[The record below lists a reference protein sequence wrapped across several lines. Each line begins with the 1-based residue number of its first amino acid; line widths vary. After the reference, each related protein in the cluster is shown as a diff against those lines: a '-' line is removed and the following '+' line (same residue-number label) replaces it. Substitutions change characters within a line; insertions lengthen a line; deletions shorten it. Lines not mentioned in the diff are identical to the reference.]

1 MNLKNKSYMQA
12 TEFKERQGFF
22 SFFCEQAFEFIKQFA
37 ADCRTGWKAL
47 FTAAAPKFENR
58 TFALPF
64 ATIKHREWQE
74 RATQVYLKLVNG

>member
-1 MNLKNKSYMQA
+1 MNLKNKRYMQA

-37 ADCRTGWKAL
+37 TDCHTGWKAL

-58 TFALPF
+58 TLALPF
-64 ATIKHREWQE
+64 AVLSHRQWQE
-74 RATQVYLKLVNG
+74 KAQQVYLKLVNG